1 MAQVDILYPIFALV
15 GLTFAVALRMVQ
27 LRFRAVRFGELR
39 VSYFKLHQGG
49 EPPAHLTQVTRNF
62 HNLLEMPPLFYLG
75 CVLIFVLNAT
85 DKPFVVMAWAYVI
98 TRVLHTLVHTGH
110 NNILHR
116 LIPFLLSAVVLVF
129 IWARLFYV
137 VLTTQ

>member
-1 MAQVDILYPIFALV
+1 MNQVDILYPIFALV

-39 VSYFKLHQGG
+39 ISYFKLHQGD

-62 HNLLEMPPLFYLG
+62 HNLLEFPPLFYLA
-75 CVLIFVLNAT
+75 CVLIYVIHAT

-98 TRVLHTLVHTGH
+98 TRLLHTLVHTGH

-116 LIPFLLSAVVLVF
+116 LIPFLLSALVLMF
-129 IWARLFYV
+129 MWARLFYV
-137 VLTTQ
+137 IIINQ